1 MPMPA
6 SPKCLRM
13 LAMYKILSPRLCSSQ
28 LTHMPVAV
36 CRLV

>member
-13 LAMYKILSPRLCSSQ
+13 LAMFKIISQRLCSSQ
-28 LTHMPVAV
+28 LTHTPAAV